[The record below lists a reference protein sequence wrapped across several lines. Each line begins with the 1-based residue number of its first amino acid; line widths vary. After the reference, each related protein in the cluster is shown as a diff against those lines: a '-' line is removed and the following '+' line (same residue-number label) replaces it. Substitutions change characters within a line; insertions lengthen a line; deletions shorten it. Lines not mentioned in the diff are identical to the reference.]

1 MDSRSDPLIPTRP
14 YLIRAIREW
23 ALDNGLTPQ
32 LLVDVEVDNVVI
44 PKGYSEDGKILLNVH
59 TRAVSA
65 LELGNEVI
73 SFSAR
78 FGGISC
84 SVQLPVQS
92 ILAVFAQENGHGYF
106 FREEGSD
113 PQIELE
119 TNSSQGSDSADPR
132 KKSDRPNLYVVE

>member
-1 MDSRSDPLIPTRP
+1 MDSRSDQLIPTRP

-23 ALDNGLTPQ
+23 ALENGLTPQ
-32 LLVDVEVDNVVI
+32 LMVDGEVDDVVI
-44 PKGYSEDGKILLNVH
+44 PEGYSEDGKILLNVH

-78 FGGISC
+78 FGGMSC
-84 SVQLPVQS
+84 SVRLPVPS
-92 ILAVFAQENGHGYF
+92 ILAVFSQENGQGYF
-106 FREEGSD
+106 FRKESES
-113 PQIELE
+113 QIELE

>member
-32 LLVDVEVDNVVI
+32 LLVDVEVDDVVI
-44 PKGYSEDGKILLNVH
+44 PEGYSEDGKILLNFH
-59 TRAVSA
+59 TRAVTA

-78 FGGISC
+78 FGGISRP
-84 SVQLPVQS
+84 VQLPVQS
-92 ILAVFAQENGHGYF
+92 ILAVFARENGHGYF
-106 FREEGSD
+106 FREEESES
-113 PQIELE
+113 QIELE
-119 TNSSQGSDSADPR
+119 TNSSQSSDSSDSR
-132 KKSDRPNLYVVE
+132 KKSDRPHLYVVE

>member
-1 MDSRSDPLIPTRP
+1 MDSRSAPLIPTRP

-92 ILAVFAQENGHGYF
+92 ILAVFAQENGQGYF
-106 FREEGSD
+106 FRKESES
-113 PQIELE
+113 QIELE
-119 TNSSQGSDSADPR
+119 TNSSQESDSTDLR
-132 KKSDRPNLYVVE
+132 KKSNRPHLYVVE

>member
-1 MDSRSDPLIPTRP
+1 MESRSDPLIPTRP

-32 LLVDVEVDNVVI
+32 LLVDVEADNVVI
-44 PKGYSEDGKILLNVH
+44 PEGYSEDGKILLNVR

-78 FGGISC
+78 FGGISR
-84 SVQLPVQS
+84 SVRLPVQS

-106 FREEGSD
+106 FREEENQS
-113 PQIELE
+113 QIESE
-119 TNSSQGSDSADPR
+119 ANSRQGSDSADFK
-132 KKSDRPNLYVVE
+132 KKSDRPHLYVVE

>member
-1 MDSRSDPLIPTRP
+1 MDSRSNQLIPTRP

-44 PKGYSEDGKILLNVH
+44 PEGYSEDGKILLNVH

-78 FGGISC
+78 FGGMSC
-84 SVQLPVQS
+84 SVRLPVPS
-92 ILAVFAQENGHGYF
+92 ILAVFAQENGQGYF
-106 FREEGSD
+106 FRKESES
-113 PQIELE
+113 QIELE
-119 TNSSQGSDSADPR
+119 TNSSQESDSTDLR
-132 KKSDRPNLYVVE
+132 KKSNRPHLYVVE